1 METSASAVAVI
12 MSLFVLGVI
21 TSTTGTIAMEPAYK
35 IGIHATRLVSL
46 DTISAKN
53 TKEKALTTNT
63 SVTDALKKVALMK
76 TSSIAMTATTAPT
89 KQNVSTAPA
98 HPHPPSSHQ

>member
-1 METSASAVAVI
+1 METSASAMALILTLSVP
-12 MSLFVLGVI
+12 GVI
-21 TSTTGTIAMEPAYK
+21 TPTTGTIAMEPASK
-35 IGIHATRLVSL
+35 IGIHATRLVSQ

-53 TKEKALTTNT
+53 TKEKALTINT
-63 SVTDALKKVALMK
+63 SVTDALNKVALMK
-76 TSSIAMTATTAPT
+76 TSSIAMTAITAPT